1 MITVVGNSVEEDAQA
16 NLNKRRNLNTDNLN
30 QNISFLQQKV
40 CFFKDVG
47 AKLIVPIV
55 LNCQHVT
62 YKYGDLLI
70 KEGQV
75 PPGLMV
81 IVHGQC
87 KSYLT
92 RVAEKEVEDLKFE
105 TRPPWSIS
113 KKKVNVNAFQQI
125 KLD

>member
-1 MITVVGNSVEEDAQA
+1 MLMLDPRLAQQLIQPDMITQVGDSVEEDAQA

-30 QNISFLQQKV
+30 QNISFMQHKV
-40 CFFKDVG
+40 SFFKEIS

-62 YKYGDLLI
+62 YKYGDVII

-81 IVHGQC
+81 IVHG
-87 KSYLT
+87 
-92 RVAEKEVEDLKFE
+92 
-105 TRPPWSIS
+105 
-113 KKKVNVNAFQQI
+113 
-125 KLD
+125 